1 MSELTLYPYQQII
14 ADVSHEVALAARRKN
29 SPRPAPT
36 KVVRDGTFCRAVVD
50 QVVVIDLGRDME
62 LACIQFGP
70 ELVSITDHGEHEK
83 IDLSPVLT
91 EVARLRLPL
100 ASSVALAMHIL
111 EKGIRADK
119 IRGDNVVESI
129 SGWVAEMKDS
139 DETDGENNGK

>member
-1 MSELTLYPYQQII
+1 
-14 ADVSHEVALAARRKN
+14 
-29 SPRPAPT
+29 
-36 KVVRDGTFCRAVVD
+36 
-50 QVVVIDLGRDME
+50 ME